1 MKLFGKI
8 YNKNKVLYYGLIA
21 TFAVLYIA
29 TAFVSWYHAITFFN
43 IANAIWL
50 SIILSFVAEIGQ
62 AGILFAILLS
72 KNKQKFLSWITMVLL
87 TSLQVIGNV
96 VASYKFIVISNS
108 TDFTFFQKSI
118 LFWVQTDNPEMFK
131 IIIAWI
137 AGALLP
143 IIALSMTALVAQ
155 NINMLEKEIDSSSKS
170 KVGSIPD
177 EEVDEIIENEVE
189 KRVDAIKP
197 LVKKYDDLQKTIE
210 EYKEQT
216 PSDEVTEI
224 IDDFGVADS
233 EVAAFLDEESERLT
247 PDVKTEIT
255 SEINEPPKRKRGRP
269 PKQKGMVAEP
279 KKEQELLLKEEDV
292 KVPQRKRFV
301 DPLKKKDKKIKPIKD
316 LKEIIKPS
324 RGEEVIELIENLE
337 KNKDKDTIT
346 LPVIS
351 DEITPD
357 VSLIPSETLSPYLD
371 NSGVEVIDAKAVP
384 KEEEP
389 EVKKNVI
396 N

>member
-1 MKLFGKI
+1 MNWF
-8 YNKNKVLYYGLIA
+8 KNIDKNRLLYSGLII
-21 TFAVLYIA
+21 TFVFLYGA
-29 TAFVSWYHAITFFN
+29 TAFVSWYHSITFFN

-357 VSLIPSETLSPYLD
+357 VSLIPPETLSPYLD

>member
-1 MKLFGKI
+1 MNWF
-8 YNKNKVLYYGLIA
+8 KNIDKNRLLYSGLII
-21 TFAVLYIA
+21 TFVFLYGA
-29 TAFVSWYHAITFFN
+29 TAFVSWYHSITFFN

-197 LVKKYDDLQKTIE
+197 LVEKYDDLQKTIE

-357 VSLIPSETLSPYLD
+357 VSLIPPETLSPYLD